1 MDAATLNALLQA
13 LTLSPDNTPLRLTV
27 VRHYAAAGDF
37 TAALHH
43 ARALQ
48 PAAVQSADDRLWLA
62 RLLFEQQALDQAAAF
77 AGDDSAPATL
87 LRARIL
93 LGQGQTDAARGAYT
107 RAIELDATLQDPA
120 LARQLGLT
128 DESGARP
135 RLKVIANDNTNVT
148 ELKRLLAPEEAPTR
162 FADVGGLEDVKKQI
176 HKRIILP
183 FQKPS
188 LFQRFRKR
196 VGGGIL
202 LYGPPG
208 CGKTLLARATA
219 GECKARFLNVELSDI
234 LDMYIGESEKK
245 LHALFELARQ
255 QAPSVMFFDE
265 VEALGG
271 KRQYTRESTSSKL
284 VSQFLSELD
293 GFSRNNEGV
302 LILASTNVPW
312 ALDSAFLRPGRFDRL
327 VFIPPPDYTARL
339 SILQLLLQDRP
350 VEPNLDLPFLA
361 KNSSGFSGADLKN
374 LVETA
379 IDFAIEST
387 LESGQDV
394 PVSNAHLK
402 DALREVRPTT
412 LEWLTSA
419 RNYAKYANESGLYND
434 VLDFLNRHGKG

>member
-1 MDAATLNALLQA
+1 MDENTLNGLLQA
-13 LTLSPDNTPLRLTV
+13 LAVSPDNLPLRLMI
-27 VRHYAAAGDF
+27 VRQLQSAGR
-37 TAALHH
+37 TADALEQARPLQPEQVKQDDDRLLLAQLFLDQGLAESALPFCSSESPKLVLMR
-43 ARALQ
+43 ARAL
-48 PAAVQSADDRLWLA
+48 LA
-62 RLLFEQQALDQAAAF
+62 LQQL
-77 AGDDSAPATL
+77 
-87 LRARIL
+87 
-93 LGQGQTDAARGAYT
+93 DAAREAYRT
-107 RAIELDATLQDPA
+107 AVTADKTLEDAA
-120 LARQLGLT
+120 LSRQLGNQ
-128 DESGARP
+128 DGDGRP
-135 RLKVIANDNTNVT
+135 KLRVVANDNTNVT
-148 ELKRLLAPEEAPTR
+148 EIRRLLAPEEAPVR

-219 GECKARFLNVELSDI
+219 GECNARFLNVELSDI

-245 LHALFELARQ
+245 LHAIFELARQ
-255 QAPSVMFFDE
+255 QAPAVIFFDE

-271 KRQYTRESTSSKL
+271 KRQYSRESTSSKL

-327 VFIPPPDYTARL
+327 VFIPPPDQVARR
-339 SILQLLLQDRP
+339 SILQLLLQGRP
-350 VEPNLDLPFLA
+350 VEDRIDLDFLA
-361 KNSSGFSGADLKN
+361 RNTSGFSGADLKN

-379 IDFAIEST
+379 IDLAIEAT
-387 LESGQDV
+387 LQDGQDV
-394 PVSNAHLK
+394 PVSDAHLK
-402 DALREVRPTT
+402 EALREVRPTT

-434 VLDFLNRHGKG
+434 VLEFLNKHGKG

>member
-1 MDAATLNALLQA
+1 MDPASLNALLQA
-13 LTLSPDNTPLRLTV
+13 LGISQDNAPLRMLV
-27 VRHYAAAGDF
+27 VKHFIQANEPASALEHALPLQSEQITDDEDRQLLARFFLNQDDADRALMFCSDDTADGALLLARVQLQRNDKEAAKKAY
-37 TAALHH
+37 

-48 PAAVQSADDRLWLA
+48 
-62 RLLFEQQALDQAAAF
+62 
-77 AGDDSAPATL
+77 
-87 LRARIL
+87 
-93 LGQGQTDAARGAYT
+93 
-107 RAIELDATLQDPA
+107 LDAGSQDAA
-120 LARQLGLT
+120 LARQLGLNN
-128 DESGARP
+128 DDSRP
-135 RLKVIANDNTNVT
+135 RLKVVANDDTNVT
-148 ELKRLLAPEEAPTR
+148 ELRRLLAPEEAPVR
-162 FADVGGLEDVKKQI
+162 FAQVGGLEDVKKQI

-255 QAPSVMFFDE
+255 QSPSVIFFDE

-271 KRQYTRESTSSKL
+271 KRQYTREATSSKL

-293 GFSRNNEGV
+293 GFSQNNEGV
-302 LILASTNVPW
+302 LVLASTNVPW
-312 ALDSAFLRPGRFDRL
+312 ALDSAFLRPGRFDRM
-327 VFIPPPDYTARL
+327 VFIPPPDQAARL
-339 SILQLLLQDRP
+339 SILQLLLKDRP
-350 VEPNLDLPFLA
+350 VESNLDLAFLA

-387 LESGQDV
+387 LESGEEV
-394 PVSNAHLK
+394 PISNAHLK
-402 DALREVRPTT
+402 EALREVRPTT
-412 LEWLTSA
+412 LDWLTSA
-419 RNYAKYANESGLYND
+419 RNYAKYANESGMYND

>member
-1 MDAATLNALLQA
+1 MDPASLNALLQA
-13 LTLSPDNTPLRLTV
+13 LALSPDNTPLRLMV
-27 VRHYAAAGDF
+27 VKSLINAEH
-37 TAALHH
+37 TAALEH
-43 ARALQ
+43 ALPLDSAQVSDEADRQLLARFFLEKNEAAKALAFCSDTTAQGALLLARVHMQLGNNDKAKLAYQRAL
-48 PAAVQSADDRLWLA
+48 
-62 RLLFEQQALDQAAAF
+62 EQ
-77 AGDDSAPATL
+77 
-87 LRARIL
+87 
-93 LGQGQTDAARGAYT
+93 DAQC
-107 RAIELDATLQDPA
+107 QDPA

-128 DESGARP
+128 EDSGRP
-135 RLKVIANDNTNVT
+135 RLKVVANDNTNVT
-148 ELKRLLAPEEAPTR
+148 ELRRLLAPEEAPIK
-162 FADVGGLEDVKKQI
+162 FADVGGLDDVKKQI

-183 FQKPS
+183 FQKPF

-284 VSQFLSELD
+284 VSQLLSELD
-293 GFSRNNEGV
+293 GFSQNNEGV

-327 VFIPPPDYTARL
+327 VFIPPPDQPARL
-339 SILQLLLQDRP
+339 SILKLLLQDRP
-350 VEPNLDLPFLA
+350 VESNLDLNFLA

-387 LESGQDV
+387 LESGAEV
-394 PVSNAHLK
+394 PVSDAHLK
-402 DALREVRPTT
+402 EALREVRPTT
-412 LEWLTSA
+412 LDWLTSA
-419 RNYAKYANESGLYND
+419 RNYAKYANESGMYND
-434 VLDFLNRHGKG
+434 VLDFINRHGKG

>member
-1 MDAATLNALLQA
+1 MDPASLNALLQA
-13 LTLSPDNTPLRLTV
+13 LALSPDNTPLRLMV
-27 VRHYAAAGDF
+27 VKSLITAEDD
-37 TAALHH
+37 AALEH
-43 ARALQ
+43 ALPLDSTQVTDENDRQLLARFFLEKNEAAKAL
-48 PAAVQSADDRLWLA
+48 AFCSDSTAQSALLLA
-62 RLLFEQQALDQAAAF
+62 RVHMQ
-77 AGDDSAPATL
+77 
-87 LRARIL
+87 
-93 LGQGQTDAARGAYT
+93 LGNKDEAKLAYQ
-107 RAIELDATLQDPA
+107 RAIEQDAHCQDPA
-120 LARQLGLT
+120 LARQLGLAE
-128 DESGARP
+128 DSGRP
-135 RLKVIANDNTNVT
+135 RLKVVANDNTNVT
-148 ELKRLLAPEEAPTR
+148 ELRRLLAPEEAPIK
-162 FADVGGLEDVKKQI
+162 FADVGGLDDVKKQI

-284 VSQFLSELD
+284 VSQLLSELD
-293 GFSRNNEGV
+293 GFSQNNDGV

-327 VFIPPPDYTARL
+327 VFIPPPDQPARL
-339 SILQLLLQDRP
+339 SILKLLLQDRP
-350 VEPNLDLPFLA
+350 VESNLDLAFLA

-387 LESGQDV
+387 LESGAEV
-394 PVSNAHLK
+394 PVSDAHLK
-402 DALREVRPTT
+402 EALREVRPTT
-412 LEWLTSA
+412 LDWLTSA
-419 RNYAKYANESGLYND
+419 RNYAKYANESGMYND
-434 VLDFLNRHGKG
+434 VLDFINRHGKG

>member
-1 MDAATLNALLQA
+1 MDETTLKSLLQA
-13 LTLSPDNTPLRLTV
+13 LTVSPDNAPLRLMI
-27 VRHYAAAGDF
+27 VRHYCMTNQMAKALPHAAP
-37 TAALHH
+37 
-43 ARALQ
+43 LQ
-48 PAAVQSADDRLWLA
+48 PEQLTQDEDRQLLA
-62 RLLFEQQALDQAAAF
+62 QLYLNENQPENSLRFCSGTLPAL
-77 AGDDSAPATL
+77 TL
-87 LRARIL
+87 LRARAL
-93 LGQGQTDAARGAYT
+93 LATGQTASAQQAYSEALT
-107 RAIELDATLQDPA
+107 LDKSLEDVV
-120 LARQLGLT
+120 LARQLGL
-128 DESGARP
+128 DNEINRP
-135 RLKVIANDNTNVT
+135 RLRVVANDNTNVT
-148 ELKRLLAPEEAPTR
+148 EIRRLLAPEEAPIR
-162 FADVGGLEDVKKQI
+162 FADVGGLDDVKKQI

-219 GECKARFLNVELSDI
+219 GECSARFLNVELSDI

-245 LHALFELARQ
+245 LHAIFELARQ
-255 QAPSVMFFDE
+255 QAPAVIFFDE

-271 KRQYTRESTSSKL
+271 KRQYSRESTSSKL

-312 ALDSAFLRPGRFDRL
+312 AMDSAFLRPGRFDRL
-327 VFIPPPDYTARL
+327 VFIPPPDLPARL
-339 SILQLLLQDRP
+339 SILQLLLQGRP
-350 VEPNLDLPFLA
+350 VEDRIDFNFLA

-379 IDFAIEST
+379 IDLAIEAT
-387 LESGQDV
+387 LQDGHEI
-394 PVSNAHLK
+394 PVSDAHLK
-402 DALREVRPTT
+402 EALREVRPTT

-434 VLDFLNRHGKG
+434 VLDFLNRHGKS